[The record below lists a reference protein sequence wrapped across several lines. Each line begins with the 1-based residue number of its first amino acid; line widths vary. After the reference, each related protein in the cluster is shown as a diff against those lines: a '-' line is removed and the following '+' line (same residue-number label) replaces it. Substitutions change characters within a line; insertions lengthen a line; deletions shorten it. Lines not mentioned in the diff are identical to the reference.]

1 MSMIESYMTIICLR
15 TELMLSPYVI
25 EVIRVGTKAF
35 QDPHTYMIMMKFMI
49 ISLLLQMSGSPLQAV
64 DSWCSQ
70 KISSPSSRTT
80 TKDWLMFSEVRLQ
93 PLWRNQSAPGLKS
106 ISEWQLFPLTIWLF
120 CTECWCPHQHTRHV
134 SSCSV
139 TATAKPASSVRS
151 SDSEKGV

>member
-1 MSMIESYMTIICLR
+1 
-15 TELMLSPYVI
+15 
-25 EVIRVGTKAF
+25 
-35 QDPHTYMIMMKFMI
+35 MI

-64 DSWCSQ
+64 DSWFSQ

-93 PLWRNQSAPGLKS
+93 PLWWNQSAPGLTS
-106 ISEWQLFPLTIWLF
+106 ISEWQLFPLTIWLC

-139 TATAKPASSVRS
+139 TATTKPASSVRS
-151 SDSEKGV
+151 SDSEKGVYKHHLLCPPMMELRYHFWVLLSHSKRHLYLKDLLLCQALLL